1 MRFLAFFAYAK
12 LTKKLVG
19 ISQTLNKLLLIIE
32 RTLSMKYEQFER
44 SFIIRLTK
52 DDNQIFEEK
61 FKRSGL
67 NSRSE
72 YIRELIRFGFT
83 YTVEYSHI
91 QEANMQLSKIGTNIN
106 QIAKKV
112 NENQPLLAS
121 DITLLKEYMEMIW
134 QLQKSTLSQEPL
146 VNR

>member
-1 MRFLAFFAYAK
+1 
-12 LTKKLVG
+12 
-19 ISQTLNKLLLIIE
+19 
-32 RTLSMKYEQFER
+32 MKYEQYER

-121 DITLLKEYMEMIW
+121 DITLLKEYMEKIW